1 MNKIVGVASAF
12 LVISSVGIAAA
23 APLSPPLTMRSGFEV
38 VNGMTMTTAMSTKVN
53 AQPVSSS
60 KVVSTLAAGTK
71 VTVLDKTANGKWAHV
86 QVGTSTGYV
95 LLKTLK

>member
-1 MNKIVGVASAF
+1 MNQIVGVASAL
-12 LVISSVGIAAA
+12 LVISSVGIATA
-23 APLSPPLTMRSGFEV
+23 APLSPPLTMRNGFEV
-38 VNGMTMTTAMSTKVN
+38 VSGITMTTAMSTKVN

-71 VTVLDKTANGKWAHV
+71 ITVLDKTANGLWARV

-95 LLKTLK
+95 LLKSLK